1 MLTLAKQHTLEATN
15 MRLILGAASVSRG
28 GHSKRRS
35 APRPNAPSPRASET
49 DRDSSRARSATGLSR
64 SRSATA
70 GHSGLWGLG
79 SKENEDVHNLTAL
92 RHRQYSEGMIWRR
105 IVVASRALLGT
116 SASRSDAAFALA
128 IAWYCVGLPLHLAFA
143 DGVSSQSQSDS
154 VCVASVMCVNL
165 WLTDGGVIADAGG
178 AARCI

>member
-1 MLTLAKQHTLEATN
+1 

-143 DGVSSQSQSDS
+143 DGVGSQSQSDS
-154 VCVASVMCVNL
+154 IFVAPEMCKSMADN
-165 WLTDGGVIADAGG
+165 GGVIADAGG